1 MQENILSILET
12 GVKSSGFRGCG
23 QNETLCCAVCSKFE
37 SEAEKK
43 TDLFFSHQRV
53 EPNIYFW
60 DRS

>member
-23 QNETLCCAVCSKFE
+23 QNESLCCAVCSKFE

-43 TDLFFSHQRV
+43 TDFFFHIR
-53 EPNIYFW
+53 E
-60 DRS
+60 